1 MMATAVKYEPDG
13 ILEVIRVFKAS
24 VTPED
29 FNQISSTPCFMEILE
44 HWDKEQHQQNAT
56 AIVDEYM
63 KVIPAGAKVDR
74 QEVAAYLEIERMKC
88 LGHLT

>member
-1 MMATAVKYEPDG
+1 
-13 ILEVIRVFKAS
+13 
-24 VTPED
+24 
-29 FNQISSTPCFMEILE
+29 MEILE